1 MKAIHLTRLGM
12 ETSRAIDQRGLQLQ
26 VGGTA
31 DRESRAST
39 ADRRTLGEAMEDL
52 RQSPADSGTSTRSVQ
67 PAATLA
73 GPGIDARRGR
83 ARARQQNGGEP
94 GGPAA
99 ADCLVPTISTWPM
112 MVHGTRRRGSPQV
125 SFFRG
130 GAHGGNFAAG
140 CRRRSISTTTC
151 SGIWPKSRTIRGCR
165 RPRGPN
171 SLPIKLSAAAAW
183 PVARGAGTARRAFA
197 RLKERKLYPADR
209 IELGSESDE
218 TLRALG
224 DYEASNGNLTRAIEI
239 DSMLLDS
246 LMRTQTNAE
255 QNLADAV
262 RLSRLFVTL
271 ADFQR
276 RAGQMESAS
285 KLDAQRLALWE
296 HWDKML
302 PGNTFVMRQLIAARG

>member
-1 MKAIHLTRLGM
+1 MLRHLAEIKNNPRFRRLEVQILYRSSYPLQQLGR
-12 ETSRAIDQRGLQLQ
+12 SREA
-26 VGGTA
+26 
-31 DRESRAST
+31 RERL
-39 ADRRTLGEAMEDL
+39 DG
-52 RQSPADSGTSTRSVQ
+52 
-67 PAATLA
+67 
-73 GPGIDARRGR
+73 
-83 ARARQQNGGEP
+83 
-94 GGPAA
+94 
-99 ADCLVPTISTWPM
+99 
-112 MVHGTRRRGSPQV
+112 
-125 SFFRG
+125 
-130 GAHGGNFAAG
+130 
-140 CRRRSISTTTC
+140 
-151 SGIWPKSRTIRGCR
+151 
-165 RPRGPN
+165 
-171 SLPIKLSAAAAW
+171 
-183 PVARGAGTARRAFA
+183 AFA
-197 RLKERKLYPADR
+197 RLKELKLYPADR